1 MGNYESLAILLF
13 IALMVY
19 LFDRKNFTR
28 EGIVFLRRTKKGLEM
43 IDRAAIK
50 HPRLITFLADAG
62 IVFSF
67 GLIGLRYLF
76 IQKKIEG
83 LKRVRHYA
91 TYLLIFTLVSYIIYP
106 VFFLGIIDAFKIPA
120 AFSSPVIFILI
131 ALTFLFG
138 VSGYGFMTLFFG
150 AFSIAIS
157 TATGT
162 DVESSIKLVLPIDM
176 PKDSTIPVFY
186 VPITEWL
193 ISILFILIVHE
204 FSHAIVARVEGIKV
218 KSLGYGFFGPLPLGF
233 AEPDE
238 KEIKKSASL
247 TKTRIFGAGSFSN
260 ILAAVILLIIF
271 ITTMTAGVS
280 SGAITFK
287 DNGLIIASVDAGM
300 PAGALPNTT
309 IGSQLTSVDGTNIT
323 NISEFVRIMGTK
335 NIGDNV
341 TLLIDSKEYELTLV
355 EDPKNNT
362 RGIIGIKVE
371 QDREMAKGAF
381 ITSLITWIILLN
393 IGIAL
398 ANLFPLR
405 PLDGGLMLEEILIGA
420 GIKDTKRAAQTI
432 SKTTLFLLLFS
443 LIMPWLISIFG

>member
-19 LFDRKNFTR
+19 IFDRKNFTR

-43 IDRAAIK
+43 IDRAAKK

-76 IQKKIEG
+76 IQKNISG

-238 KEIKKSASL
+238 KEIKKSSSL

-280 SGAITFK
+280 SGAITFN

-300 PAGALPNTT
+300 PAGSLPNTT
-309 IGSQLTSVDGTNIT
+309 IGSQLTSVDGINIT
-323 NISEFVRIMGTK
+323 NISEFVSIMGTK

-341 TLLIDSKEYELTLV
+341 TL
-355 EDPKNNT
+355 
-362 RGIIGIKVE
+362 
-371 QDREMAKGAF
+371 
-381 ITSLITWIILLN
+381 
-393 IGIAL
+393 
-398 ANLFPLR
+398 
-405 PLDGGLMLEEILIGA
+405 
-420 GIKDTKRAAQTI
+420 
-432 SKTTLFLLLFS
+432 
-443 LIMPWLISIFG
+443 